1 MHQPV
6 SESKTLN
13 ILVVDDHEMVLD
25 GTIAALQKAYPQ
37 AAIAT
42 ARTFQTT
49 VKHLESSQ
57 PDVVIAD
64 LSMPVAVGD
73 VARPDTGLQLL
84 KILMEKYPTLNI
96 VVQSAHVRSL
106 VRLRFAITAHE
117 GGFTVAEKDLSVKEM
132 LTRVEWALQGLIYTP
147 KDMRNGLE
155 IKPEWLTMLQLAFQE
170 GLQDKAIA
178 VQMRIADRTVRHYW
192 TKIQDALDVYPD
204 EGKNM
209 RIQTEKRAREA
220 GLID

>member
-57 PDVVIAD
+57 PDVVIA
-64 LSMPVAVGD
+64 
-73 VARPDTGLQLL
+73 DTGLQLL